1 MLEAVKNYVG
11 EYPDISDICL
21 HYDQTE
27 DDAPSYAVMTSG
39 LVKLSED
46 ILGNETW
53 QYNAVL
59 QSREYT
65 SDDLSRLDAS
75 AFTEA
80 FTFWIG
86 SRNRSGDFPEL
97 PNGMTPESITADNG
111 MLIALDEDGDRGVYQ
126 IQIHLTFRLEE

>member
-1 MLEAVKNYVG
+1 MLEAVTNYVC

-27 DDAPSYAVMTSG
+27 DDDPSYAVMTSG

-75 AFTEA
+75 VFTEA

>member
-39 LVKLSED
+39 FVKLSED

-75 AFTEA
+75 VFTEA

>member
-27 DDAPSYAVMTSG
+27 DDDPSYAVMTSG

-75 AFTEA
+75 VFTEA

>member
-27 DDAPSYAVMTSG
+27 DDDPSYAVMTSG

-75 AFTEA
+75 VFTEA

-111 MLIALDEDGDRGVYQ
+111 MLIAVDEDGDRGVYQ

>member
-1 MLEAVKNYVG
+1 MKNYVG

-27 DDAPSYAVMTSG
+27 DDDPSYAVMTSG

-75 AFTEA
+75 VFTEA